1 MLLSRWLFY
10 EVLGHDN
17 ELSLDGAGSHLAQIC
32 LWTCAPTNRRTRLF
46 LAQNWV
52 QKSSSSPTFGHVK
65 QWPKARLPDKFCC
78 GRVACFL
85 VMCFESFLHGLKNFK
100 DVLVDFFD
108 GFSYWCFVGNQAMI
122 HNDYESSHS
131 PIPYSAPVSLFASP
145 WLSTFVFEALSP
157 ECCCLLLK
165 LG

>member
-1 MLLSRWLFY
+1 
-10 EVLGHDN
+10 
-17 ELSLDGAGSHLAQIC
+17 
-32 LWTCAPTNRRTRLF
+32 
-46 LAQNWV
+46 
-52 QKSSSSPTFGHVK
+52 
-65 QWPKARLPDKFCC
+65 
-78 GRVACFL
+78 
-85 VMCFESFLHGLKNFK
+85 LHGLKDFE
-100 DVLVDFFD
+100 DVLVDFF